1 MVRRFF
7 VGEIAQVKTVSILHH
22 KRKQASIAI
31 LAAVFGTGVVTAT
44 PTPDIEVSKQVFLTI
59 ANVAMCAI
67 VWNIYFDEEL
77 SKKDIVSILLDLL
90 VVTVIS
96 AFTAYVT
103 AKGITTLIND
113 ITSWLGVIGWMV
125 IGIIAGLATSLLGI
139 GWASYCDDL
148 YRHQIH

>member
-1 MVRRFF
+1 M
-7 VGEIAQVKTVSILHH
+7 SSLHH
-22 KRKQASIAI
+22 KRKQVSIAI

-44 PTPDIEVSKQVFLTI
+44 PTPNLEISKQVFLTI
-59 ANVAMCAI
+59 ANVAMCAL

-77 SKKDIVSILLDLL
+77 SKKDIISILLDLSI
-90 VVTVIS
+90 VTVIS

-103 AKGITTLIND
+103 AKGITALIND
-113 ITSWLGVIGWMV
+113 ITNWLGVIGWVV

-148 YRHQIH
+148 YRHQTH

>member
-1 MVRRFF
+1 MS
-7 VGEIAQVKTVSILHH
+7 EIDRGKTVSSLHH
-22 KRKQASIAI
+22 KRKQVFIAI

-44 PTPDIEVSKQVFLTI
+44 PTPNLEISKQVFLTI
-59 ANVAMCAI
+59 ANVAMCAL

-77 SKKDIVSILLDLL
+77 SKKDIISILLDLL

-96 AFTAYVT
+96 AFTAYIT
-103 AKGITTLIND
+103 ARGITALIND
-113 ITSWLGVIGWMV
+113 VTNWLGVMGWIV

-148 YRHQIH
+148 YRHQTH